1 MIRLA
6 VVSGKGG
13 TGKTVV
19 TAGLAALNETA
30 EILADCDVEAANLE
44 FLVSARQLH
53 AAPFEGAET
62 ASIDPGR
69 CWGCGRCA
77 EFCRF
82 GAITVGG
89 DAVAVC
95 EPRDCEG
102 CGLCERVCPSGAVT
116 LVPRISGTVVRSATQ
131 YRPLIHARL
140 YPGSGN
146 SGLLVQ
152 TVKHQAEAFP
162 GSPDLLLIDGPPGTG
177 CPLISTVSG
186 TDAVVIVTEPSL
198 SGLHDLRRVIGVCRR
213 FEVRIFRRD
222 RPLGP
227 RPRCCGADRGG
238 VRGHGRPGHRAD
250 PVRPRRDRVGQGG
263 PADHPD
269 RLPRLAGPGRHLGD
283 APAGARAGLMGGRP
297 PGIWFS
303 PARRPTLNTVRNQ
316 SDMMMMMMIMMMNV
330 FMQSV

>member
-19 TAGLAALNETA
+19 TAGFAALNDTS
-30 EILADCDVEAANLE
+30 EIIADCDVEAANLE
-44 FLVSARQLH
+44 LLLSARRVH

-62 ASIDPGR
+62 ASIDLEK

-77 EFCRF
+77 ELCRF
-82 GAITVGG
+82 GAITMGD

-116 LVPRISGTVVRSATQ
+116 LVPRISGTVLRSATNHG
-131 YRPLIHARL
+131 LLSHARL

-152 TVKHQAEAFP
+152 TVKHQAEAYP
-162 GSPDLLLIDGPPGTG
+162 GSADLLLIDGPPGTG
-177 CPLISTVSG
+177 CPLITTVSG
-186 TDAVVIVTEPSL
+186 TDAVLVVAEPSL

-213 FEVRIFRRD
+213 FDPRIFALINRWD
-222 RPLGP
+222 LDPGISAQVEAE
-227 RPRCCGADRGG
+227 CAAQG
-238 VRGHGRPGHRAD
+238 VPVIGQIPFDPAVIEAVRAGRPITVTDSPASRA
-250 PVRPRRDRVGQGG
+250 
-263 PADHPD
+263 
-269 RLPRLAGPGRHLGD
+269 LAGCWD
-283 APAGARAGLMGGRP
+283 ALRQELAL
-297 PGIWFS
+297 
-303 PARRPTLNTVRNQ
+303 T
-316 SDMMMMMMIMMMNV
+316 
-330 FMQSV
+330 